1 VRSIPPVQHLQYFDV
16 RGRESRRKL
25 RGRLRD
31 RLEAVLRCRGLRR
44 QRGGDRKRE
53 KDARFY
59 TVRIATGRVARA
71 RTPIRLDFSAGST
84 GARFARCDG
93 MFQIGLVEQVR
104 LTFDS
109 LQAACEGH
117 AAAAARVSRLS
128 SHARLA
134 MLGACAL
141 TSVLTAIAL
150 QGGRGWIIAA
160 SLSAA
165 AAFAG
170 AATYVGFDQ
179 QPRIYGHRVSSA
191 RLWVVCEKYRALLAE
206 MESGSLDPSEIHQR
220 RNALLQEAA
229 GVFEQS
235 APDDRYTFEIAKRAL
250 HGHGARLTPS
260 PDVSTARQA

>member
-1 VRSIPPVQHLQYFDV
+1 MF
-16 RGRESRRKL
+16 
-25 RGRLRD
+25 
-31 RLEAVLRCRGLRR
+31 
-44 QRGGDRKRE
+44 
-53 KDARFY
+53 
-59 TVRIATGRVARA
+59 TG
-71 RTPIRLDFSAGST
+71 GST
-84 GARFARCDG
+84 GAEFAPSRG
-93 MFQIGLVEQVR
+93 MFQIGLIEQVR

-117 AAAAARVSRLS
+117 AAAAARLSRLS
-128 SHARLA
+128 SYARLA
-134 MLGACAL
+134 MLGSCAL

-191 RLWVVCEKYRALLAE
+191 RLWVVCEKYRGLIAE
-206 MESGSLDPSEIHQR
+206 IDDGRVDPSEIHQR

-229 GVFEQS
+229 GVFEQA
-235 APDDRYTFEIAKRAL
+235 APDDRYTFEIAKRAVL
-250 HGHGARLTPS
+250 GHRAR
-260 PDVSTARQA
+260 A